1 MNDEAPVS
9 DEQMGR
15 CFGKSKNCGRNCRLK
30 ELCLD
35 KYREQEEE
43 KRRQRYR
50 EAHYIDGM
58 DASSGH
64 VAPNFDLENSDTDDA
79 CADDEVFAAIDQLD
93 VSDRCRRELL
103 RILRARTDGEA
114 AKGAALELLRRLGE
128 MYVND
133 QTGFEVLFFQILAG
147 GNQAALA
154 RQRGCSKQNINK
166 IVAKGK
172 KRLEAYRQMVA
183 RHPECRLTSREIAVY
198 HFVAVEHCSY
208 RQTGA
213 FLGISKDTARRIAL
227 GLSAKGFS
235 CAILTSVPR
244 VVKIFAK
251 IKRGEEVKNAEMAI
265 FEAVCAPG
273 KSLRS
278 AAKAFHCSYE
288 TVRKMR
294 MYAAEKRLLTR
305 AE

>member
-15 CFGKSKNCGRNCRLK
+15 CFGKSKNCGWNCRLK

-43 KRRQRYR
+43 KRRRRYR

-58 DASSGH
+58 DPGAGH
-64 VAPNFDLENSDTDDA
+64 VSPDFAPENAETDRDVSP
-79 CADDEVFAAIDQLD
+79 DEVFAAIDHLD

-103 RILRARTDGEA
+103 ETFRARAEGEA
-114 AKGAALELLRRLGE
+114 AEGAVLELLRRLGE

-154 RQRGCSKQNINK
+154 RQRRCSKQNINK

-183 RHPECRLTSREIAVY
+183 QRPECRLTSREIAVY

-208 RQTGA
+208 RQTGV
-213 FLGISKDTARRIAL
+213 FLGIGKDTVRRIAL

-235 CAILTSVPR
+235 CAVLTPVQR

-278 AAKAFHCSYE
+278 AAKTFHCSYE

>member
-1 MNDEAPVS
+1 MNDEVEVS
-9 DEQMGR
+9 DDQMVK
-15 CFGKSKNCGRNCRLK
+15 CFGKYRSCARKCRLK
-30 ELCLD
+30 EVCLG

-43 KRRQRYR
+43 HRQKKYR
-50 EAHYIDGM
+50 ETSYIDGM
-58 DASSGH
+58 DAGAEH
-64 VAPNFDLENSDTDDA
+64 VAPDFEAAGPESDP
-79 CADDEVFAAIDQLD
+79 DDEEIASAIEQLD
-93 VSDRCRRELL
+93 VSDRCRREMQKIHLAKAQDEE
-103 RILRARTDGEA
+103 ARGDG
-114 AKGAALELLRRLGE
+114 LELLRRLGE

-133 QTGFEVLFFQILAG
+133 PTGFEVLFFQILAG

-227 GLSAKGFS
+227 GLPAKGFS

-244 VVKIFAK
+244 VAKIFQK
-251 IKRGEEVKNAEMAI
+251 IRQGEPLKNAERVI
-265 FEAVCAPG
+265 FEDVCD
-273 KSLRS
+273 KKRTLRA
-278 AAKAFHCSYE
+278 AAKNYHCSHE
-288 TVRKMR
+288 LVRR
-294 MYAAEKRLLTR
+294 IRVYAREKRLLTDGK
-305 AE
+305 